1 MGTDTPGIPIT
12 GGIEAGIDRTRPH
25 ATRGT
30 YLEVVHSWI
39 VTVDHKKLGI
49 LYICYALI
57 FLVVAGI
64 EALLIRAQLFFPHS
78 NFVSPATF
86 NRLFTMHGT
95 TMVFLMGMPLLFG
108 FGNYLVPLMIGARD
122 MAFPRLNAFSFW
134 ISAFAGLLLYYSF
147 IGGVGLSGTGSA
159 PDVAWFAYAPL
170 TEKAFSPGHSTDY
183 WAIAI
188 LASGIGSIGTAI
200 NIIATVFCMRCKG
213 MTLMRMPLLAWL
225 YATMSFL
232 TLITISPL
240 TAAQGML
247 LIDRYL
253 GGHFFDTQA
262 GGSAIL
268 WAHFF
273 WIFGHPEV
281 YVLILP
287 GFAFANEIIPV
298 FSRKAIFGYSAMVTA
313 SVGIA
318 FISTGVWAH
327 HMFTIGMT
335 SFGNLFFTLSTMLVS
350 IPTGIKTFNWLA
362 TVWGGKIR
370 FETPMLF
377 CIAFLF
383 QWVIAGLTGIM
394 LSISAWDWQ
403 LHNSYFVVAHFHYV
417 LVGALV
423 FMVFAAIYY
432 WYPKITGRMLDERLG
447 KWHFWLM
454 VIGFH
459 LTFDVMHF
467 PGLLG
472 MPRQIYTY
480 EPDRGW
486 TLMNQIVSIG
496 GFIQAI
502 AVLILVYNMVNSYFR
517 GDEAGADPWDA
528 WTLEWSI
535 PSPPPPY
542 NFATDPVVASRRP
555 LWDLKHPEDPDSA
568 FE

>member
-1 MGTDTPGIPIT
+1 MGMDIPSVPI
-12 GGIEAGIDRTRPH
+12 GGEIGIDRTRPH
-25 ATRGT
+25 NARGT
-30 YLEVVHSWI
+30 YLELVHSWV

-49 LYICYALI
+49 LYIGYALI

-64 EALLIRAQLFFPHS
+64 EALLIRIQLAVPH
-78 NFVSPATF
+78 NTFVSPQSF

-95 TMVFLMGMPLLFG
+95 TMVFLVGMPILFG

-147 IGGVGLSGTGSA
+147 IGGVGLSGSGSA

-170 TEKAFSPGHSTDY
+170 TERAFSPGHSVDY
-183 WAIAI
+183 WAVAI
-188 LASGIGSIGTAI
+188 LASGIGSIGTAA
-200 NIIATVFCMRCKG
+200 NILATVFCMRCKG
-213 MTLMRMPLLAWL
+213 MTLSRMPLLPWL
-225 YATMSFL
+225 YATVSFL
-232 TLITISPL
+232 VLVTISPL
-240 TAAQGML
+240 TAAQAML
-247 LIDRYL
+247 MIDRYL

-281 YVLILP
+281 YVLVLP
-287 GFAFANEIIPV
+287 AFAFANEIIPV
-298 FSRKAIFGYSAMVTA
+298 FSRKAIFGYSAMVSA

-318 FISTGVWAH
+318 FISLSVWAH

-335 SFGNLFFTLSTMLVS
+335 SFGNAFFTLSTMLVS

-362 TVWGGKIR
+362 TIWGGRIR

-377 CIAFLF
+377 SIAFIF
-383 QWVIAGLTGIM
+383 QFVIAGLTGIM
-394 LSISAWDWQ
+394 LAISPWNWQ
-403 LHNSYFVVAHFHYV
+403 THNSYFVVAHFHYV
-417 LVGALV
+417 LVGAIV
-423 FMVFAAIYY
+423 FMIFAALYY
-432 WYPKITGRMLDERLG
+432 WYPKMTGRMLDERLG

-459 LTFDVMHF
+459 ITFDVMHI

-486 TLMNQIVSIG
+486 TLLNQIVSAG
-496 GFIQAI
+496 GFIQGI
-502 AVLILVYNMVNSYFR
+502 AVLIFVYNMVHSYFR
-517 GDEAGADPWDA
+517 GDTAGADPWDA
-528 WTLEWSI
+528 WTLEWST
-535 PSPPPPY
+535 PSPPPVY
-542 NFATDPVVASRRP
+542 NFAIDPEVASRRP

-568 FE
+568 VE

>member
-1 MGTDTPGIPIT
+1 MGTEVPGIPIG
-12 GGIEAGIDRTRPH
+12 GGIEAVDRNPPH
-25 ATRGT
+25 TTRGT
-30 YLEVVHSWI
+30 YLELVHSWV

-57 FLVVAGI
+57 FLVIAGI
-64 EALLIRAQLFFPHS
+64 EALLIRIQLAIPH
-78 NFVSPATF
+78 NTFVSPQTF

-95 TMVFLMGMPLLFG
+95 SMVFLVGMPILFG

-147 IGGVGLSGTGSA
+147 IGGVGLSGSGSA

-170 TEKAFSPGHSTDY
+170 TERAFSPGHSVDY
-183 WAIAI
+183 WAVAL
-188 LASGIGSIGTAI
+188 LASGIGSIGTAV
-200 NIIATVFCMRCKG
+200 NILATVFCMRCKG
-213 MTLMRMPLLAWL
+213 MTLLRMPLLPWL
-225 YATMSFL
+225 YATVSFL
-232 TLITISPL
+232 VLVTISPL
-240 TAAQGML
+240 TAAQAML
-247 LIDRYL
+247 MIDRYL

-287 GFAFANEIIPV
+287 AFAFANEIIPV
-298 FSRKAIFGYSAMVTA
+298 FSRKAIFGYSAMVAA

-318 FISTGVWAH
+318 FISLGVWAH

-335 SFGNLFFTLSTMLVS
+335 SFGNAFFTLSTMLVS

-362 TVWGGKIR
+362 TIWGGRIR

-377 CIAFLF
+377 SIAFIF
-383 QWVIAGLTGIM
+383 QFVIAGLTGIM
-394 LSISAWDWQ
+394 LAISPWNWQ
-403 LHNSYFVVAHFHYV
+403 THNSYFVVAHFHYV
-417 LVGALV
+417 LVGAIV
-423 FMVFAAIYY
+423 FMIFAALYY
-432 WYPKITGRMLDERLG
+432 WYPKMTGRMLDERLG

-459 LTFDVMHF
+459 ITFDVMHI

-486 TLMNQIVSIG
+486 TLLNQIVSAG

-502 AVLILVYNMVNSYFR
+502 AVLIFVYNMVHSYFR
-517 GDEAGADPWDA
+517 GETAGADPWDA
-528 WTLEWSI
+528 WTLEWST
-535 PSPPPPY
+535 PSPPPVY
-542 NFATDPVVASRRP
+542 NFAIDPEVASRRP